1 MEDLK
6 NFKKYIENWILQDL
20 SITDSFF
27 NNLPK
32 CPYAKKALV
41 SNKILY
47 DFSNHTNIYKKI
59 DEIANNWNN
68 FSYEVVLIK
77 MNDDIDPILLKKIK
91 KDLNKNYDTFIF
103 LTDHLE
109 VKEKIENMSFNNMKY
124 NIIFM
129 QDKLK
134 LKQARINLNKKGY
147 YKNWSKKYINQVE
160 KLNEDIL

>member
-32 CPYAKKALV
+32 CPYAKKALAN
-41 SNKILY
+41 NKILY
-47 DFSNHTNIYKKI
+47 DFSNHENIYKKI
-59 DEIANNWNN
+59 DGIANNWNN
-68 FSYEVVLIK
+68 FSYEVALIK

-91 KDLNKNYDTFIF
+91 KELNKNYDTFIF

>member
-6 NFKKYIENWILQDL
+6 NFKKYIENWILKDL
-20 SITDSFF
+20 SLNDSFF

-32 CPYAKKALV
+32 CPYAKKALM
-41 SNKILY
+41 NHKILY
-47 DFSNHTNIYKKI
+47 DFSNHENIYKKI

-68 FSYEVVLIK
+68 FSYEVALIK
-77 MNDDIDPILLKKIK
+77 MNNDIDPILLKKIK
-91 KDLNKNYDTFIF
+91 KELNKNYDNFIF

-109 VKEKIENMSFNNMKY
+109 VEEKIENISFNNMEY

-147 YKNWSKKYINQVE
+147 YKNWSKKYIDQVE
-160 KLNEDIL
+160 KLNKDIL